1 MRMDFT
7 GLLRLS
13 VHPTFAIS
21 AAYEVMS
28 PLYICVYDYVHMIL
42 VLVYYYHCWMWDD
55 NSVAPWHKTN
65 NIMLPLP
72 HFLSIPQTLMWM

>member
-7 GLLRLS
+7 GLSRLS

-28 PLYICVYDYVHMIL
+28 PLYICVYAFNDYVHMVL
-42 VLVYYYHCWMWDD
+42 VLVYCWMWDD
-55 NSVAPWHKTN
+55 NSVAP
-65 NIMLPLP
+65 
-72 HFLSIPQTLMWM
+72 